1 MAKALTMQSIMVLTS
16 AFKVTSVS
24 TSVPFQR
31 SASVV
36 TLYTVFSTMTWT
48 LPRFSLPLAVLAHT
62 VVGIRLSAMTSARKS
77 ETMRFFICCFLL
89 VIFSVYVNAFRPCCR
104 EEEVGE
110 AGLAS
115 PTLMES

>member
-1 MAKALTMQSIMVLTS
+1 MVLTS
-16 AFKVTSVS
+16 AFRVTSVS

-31 SASVV
+31 PASVV

-48 LPRFSLPLAVLAHT
+48 LPRPLSLPSATSAHT
-62 VVGIRLSAMTSARKS
+62 VVGIRLNAITSAMNS
-77 ETMRFFICCFLL
+77 ETIRFFIFLFLL